1 MKTLAPFEVAA
12 LSRSLEL
19 CPDPVALYA
28 ALSDHGRKPDT
39 LLLESADQSNES
51 GDKSLVMS
59 RAALRLTGR
68 LEAGDR
74 IVTIEAL
81 SPNGR
86 SLIAPLAERL
96 GKQAHLRDQ
105 TDEALRLAFPP
116 PPMGDEERR
125 MRAPSVLDAVRATV
139 LSLRVKG
146 GEAALPPLCAGS
158 IAYDL
163 LGLYETLPAPKSD
176 SLSWPDFELWL
187 AEELVWVQ
195 HKSRRALALRF
206 VFGGAEAEQA
216 YHDATGGLKALV
228 TRVRQ
233 VGTATDRPEPA
244 RPQTDDDAVEVDQH
258 DAQYRETVRQLKTHI
273 TAGDVF
279 QIVPS
284 RTFSHPC
291 SDPLAAYARLRA
303 LNPSPYMFFL
313 HGTAGRL
320 FGASPESAL
329 TVKGGT
335 RDGEPRQVRINPIA
349 GTRARGRG
357 PDGMIDPDL
366 DARIE
371 AELRL
376 DDKEIAEHMMLVDL
390 ARNDVARVSRPGTRR
405 VEQLLQ
411 VVRYS
416 HVMHLVS
423 LVAGEL
429 RPDLDALHAY
439 VATMNMG
446 TLVGAPKLEAAKILR
461 QVEPSRRGPYGGAV
475 GYLTADGELDSC
487 IVIRSA
493 VEKDGVAHVR
503 AGGGVV
509 HDSVPQAEA
518 DETRRKAGAVLAALR
533 ATEARVGQEEDEA

>member
-1 MKTLAPFEVAA
+1 MKTLAAFEVAA

-28 ALSDHGRKPDT
+28 ALSDGGRARDT
-39 LLLESADQSNES
+39 LLLESADQSTQS

-68 LEAGDR
+68 LTPHGGR
-74 IVTIEAL
+74 HVTLAAL
-81 SPNGR
+81 SPNGHN
-86 SLIAPLAERL
+86 LLAPLIERL
-96 GKQAHLRDQ
+96 TIDAELVRRDE
-105 TDEALRLAFPP
+105 DEATLGYPP
-116 PPMGDEERR
+116 PSTGDEEAR
-125 MRAPSVLDAVRATV
+125 MRAPSVLDAVRAAV
-139 LSLRVKG
+139 LSLNVVG
-146 GEAALPPLCAGS
+146 GEAPLPPLCAGS

-163 LGLYETLPAPKSD
+163 LGLYEALPPPKTD
-176 SLSWPDFELWL
+176 ALGWPDFELWL
-187 AEELVWVQ
+187 AEELVWIQ
-195 HKSRRALALRF
+195 HQSRRAVALRF
-206 VFGGAEAEQA
+206 VFGGDEAEQA
-216 YHDATGGLKALV
+216 YHDATNGLATL
-228 TRVRQ
+228 
-233 VGTATDRPEPA
+233 VGTVREVGTGTA
-244 RPQTDDDAVEVDQH
+244 RPAPGPVRGDDDSEVDQD
-258 DAQYRETVRQLKTHI
+258 DASYRQTVTQLKTHI

-284 RTFSHPC
+284 RTFRRPC
-291 SDPLAAYARLRA
+291 PNPLDAYARLRA

-313 HGTAGRL
+313 HGERGQL

-329 TVKGGT
+329 TVEGGT
-335 RDGEPRQVRINPIA
+335 RVGEPRQVRINPIA
-349 GTRARGRG
+349 GTRARGR
-357 PDGMIDPDL
+357 DGSGAIDTDL

-376 DDKEIAEHMMLVDL
+376 DGKEIAEHMMLVDL
-390 ARNDVARVSRPGTRR
+390 ARNDVARVSIPGTRR

-446 TLVGAPKLEAAKILR
+446 TLVGAPKLEAAKLLR
-461 QVEPSRRGPYGGAV
+461 AHEPSRRGPYGGAV
-475 GYLTADGELDSC
+475 GYLTAEGELDTC

-493 VEKDGVAHVR
+493 AVSDGVAHVR

-509 HDSVPQAEA
+509 HDSDPQAEA
-518 DETRRKAGAVLAALR
+518 DETRRKAGAVLAALK
-533 ATEARVGQEEDEA
+533 AAEEDAS